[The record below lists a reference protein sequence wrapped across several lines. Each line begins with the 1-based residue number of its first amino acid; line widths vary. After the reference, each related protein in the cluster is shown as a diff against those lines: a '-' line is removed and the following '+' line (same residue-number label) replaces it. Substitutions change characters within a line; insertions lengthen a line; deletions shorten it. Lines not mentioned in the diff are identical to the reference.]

1 MNQKSDRLILYQLNA
16 HYMIFIKILL
26 ISFLLFSEK
35 AYCRSLQPK
44 TNTHLEQKEIENL
57 LIENSKKLNKSLP
70 VMIDSQTR
78 LDTTFAAGMVMH
90 YKCTLIN
97 INSDQV
103 DADLFHTELKSQLI
117 KSLKAEKSAM
127 FLVNNGVFIV
137 YYYFDKNGVLIT
149 SIRFDAAS
157 FGME

>member
-1 MNQKSDRLILYQLNA
+1 
-16 HYMIFIKILL
+16 MIFLKLLL
-26 ISFLLFSEK
+26 IFFLFLPEIS
-35 AYCRSLQPK
+35 YCQSLQPK
-44 TNTHLEQKEIENL
+44 TKTNLEQKEIENL

-78 LDTTFAAGMVMH
+78 LDTTFAVGMIMH

-103 DADLFHTELKSQLI
+103 DADLFRTELKSQLI
-117 KSLKAEKSAM
+117 KSLKADESAM
-127 FLVNNGVFIV
+127 FLVKIGVIIV
-137 YYYFDKNGVLIT
+137 YNYFDKNGVLIT
-149 SIRFDAAS
+149 SFRLDAAS